1 MLLVPS
7 AGEDVELALQSATT
21 NKSEIALA
29 LDMFLIPN
37 TSGNFTSDSVRGVQY
52 LRQLRWHPPPSYPT
66 PLPAM
71 PHNHK
76 GFKCLM
82 LYDPILS

>member
-1 MLLVPS
+1 MELV
-7 AGEDVELALQSATT
+7 LQSATT

>member
-1 MLLVPS
+1 MELV
-7 AGEDVELALQSATT
+7 LQSATT

-52 LRQLRWHPPPSYPT
+52 LRQL
-66 PLPAM
+66 
-71 PHNHK
+71 
-76 GFKCLM
+76 
-82 LYDPILS
+82 

>member
-7 AGEDVELALQSATT
+7 AGEDVELVLQSATT

-37 TSGNFTSDSVRGVQY
+37 TSGNFTSDRVCGVQY
-52 LRQLRWHPPPSYPT
+52 LWQLR
-66 PLPAM
+66 
-71 PHNHK
+71 
-76 GFKCLM
+76 
-82 LYDPILS
+82 